1 MTTLGEKDNPPPAG
15 GHDTEPPVRASDVDR
30 LATVKVLQDAVGRG
44 LLTPDECSER
54 MAAAFAA
61 VHLHELGPLT
71 ADLPSGREEGRLPS
85 PPGWRPLSTMA
96 VAQVWS
102 SLHAPSSGRLN
113 PARVAF
119 AVLVA
124 IILLVLLGS
133 MVGEFFGGGGGFDHD
148 EFHDRGFGRD

>member
-15 GHDTEPPVRASDVDR
+15 GQDTEPPVRASDADR
-30 LATVKVLQDAVGRG
+30 LATVSVLQDAVGRG

-71 ADLPSGREEGRLPS
+71 ADLPSEQEGRLPS

-119 AVLVA
+119 AVLIA
-124 IILLVLLGS
+124 FILLVLLGS
-133 MVGEFFGGGGGFDHD
+133 MVGEFFGGGGFDHD
-148 EFHDRGFGRD
+148 EIHRGFDRD

>member
-1 MTTLGEKDNPPPAG
+1 MTTLGEKDSPPPAG
-15 GHDTEPPVRASDVDR
+15 GHDTEPPVRASDADR
-30 LATVKVLQDAVGRG
+30 LATVSVLQDAVARG

-61 VHLHELGPLT
+61 VHVHELGPLT
-71 ADLPSGREEGRLPS
+71 ADLPSVHQSRLPS
-85 PPGWRPLSTMA
+85 PPGWRPLGTMA

-102 SLHAPSSGRLN
+102 SLHAPSTGRLN

-133 MVGEFFGGGGGFDHD
+133 MIGEFFGGGGFDHEGFHDHGFD
-148 EFHDRGFGRD
+148 RD